1 MTGVLLDPLPEHE
14 RRTSD
19 LHDGAAHL
27 LRFPLVAAAA
37 IFTVA
42 CSPPDRDRNWECIA
56 PANPGGGWDLACR
69 ITARAIEQLGLSPGP
84 VRVANI
90 PGAGG
95 GVAYAHAVAQRSDH
109 GNVFFSASP
118 ATTLRLAQ
126 GQFGHLTVDDVRWIG
141 AVAAEYGIIAVS
153 QAARWETLSDLMA
166 DWARDPL
173 SFVVGGGSAA
183 AGQDH
188 MKVMLLARSAGIT
201 PGQVRYVPFD
211 GGGEALTAL
220 LGGFVSVFPGEA
232 SEAEA
237 QLEAGNIRVLA
248 VLAPERVPGPLAD
261 VATAREQ
268 GFDVV
273 WVTWRGFYVPGDITA
288 AQYERWVG
296 AMRDLETS
304 EEWREVLRVNR
315 LRPFSILGDEFEA
328 FVREQVRDFEALS
341 RDIGLIRE

>member
-1 MTGVLLDPLPEHE
+1 MTILKTTRALAFITLVTSCTLPEN
-14 RRTSD
+14 
-19 LHDGAAHL
+19 
-27 LRFPLVAAAA
+27 
-37 IFTVA
+37 
-42 CSPPDRDRNWECIA
+42 DRDWECIA

-69 ITARAIEQLGLSPGP
+69 ITARAMEQTDLSPGS
-84 VRVANI
+84 VRVTNI

-95 GVAYAHAVAQRSDH
+95 GVAFANAVTQRSDH

-141 AVAAEYGIIAVS
+141 SVAAEYGIIAVS
-153 QAARWETLSDLMA
+153 QDAHWQTLTDLMN
-166 DWARDPL
+166 DWAHDPSSL
-173 SFVVGGGSAA
+173 IVAGGSAA

-237 QLEAGNIRVLA
+237 QLEAGNIRILA
-248 VLAPERVPGPLAD
+248 VLAPERIPGPLAE
-261 VATAREQ
+261 VPTAREQ

-273 WVTWRGFYVPGDITA
+273 WVTWRGFYVPGQITVEE
-288 AQYERWVG
+288 YDRWVS
-296 AMRDLETS
+296 ALRDLEASS
-304 EEWREVLRVNR
+304 EWQEVLRSNR
-315 LRPFSILGDEFEA
+315 LRPFSIVGAEFEI
-328 FVREQVRDFEALS
+328 VVEAV
-341 RDIGLIRE
+341 

>member
-1 MTGVLLDPLPEHE
+1 VRVLQSGI
-14 RRTSD
+14 T
-19 LHDGAAHL
+19 
-27 LRFPLVAAAA
+27 VAAALL
-37 IFTVA
+37 VA
-42 CSPPDRDRNWECIA
+42 SCTPPENNRDWECIA

-69 ITARAIEQLGLSPGP
+69 VTARAMEQTGLSPGP
-84 VRVANI
+84 VRVTNI

-95 GVAYAHAVAQRSDH
+95 GVAFANAVTQRSDH

-153 QAARWETLSDLMA
+153 QDAPWETLNDLMA
-166 DWARDPL
+166 DWARDPSSL
-173 SFVVGGGSAA
+173 VVAGGSAA

-237 QLEAGNIRVLA
+237 QLEVGNIRILA
-248 VLAPERVPGPLAD
+248 ILAPERIPGPLAD
-261 VATAREQ
+261 VPTAREQ

-273 WVTWRGFYVPGDITA
+273 WVTWRGFYVPGQITSEE
-288 AQYERWVG
+288 YDRWVG
-296 AMRDLETS
+296 ALSDLETS
-304 EEWREVLRVNR
+304 SEWQEVLRLNR
-315 LRPFSILGDEFEA
+315 LRPFSIVGAEFEV
-328 FVREQVRDFEALS
+328 FVREQVSDFEQLS
-341 RDIGLIRE
+341 RDIGLIRD

>member
-1 MTGVLLDPLPEHE
+1 M
-14 RRTSD
+14 
-19 LHDGAAHL
+19 
-27 LRFPLVAAAA
+27 
-37 IFTVA
+37 
-42 CSPPDRDRNWECIA
+42 
-56 PANPGGGWDLACR
+56 
-69 ITARAIEQLGLSPGP
+69 EQADLSPGP
-84 VRVANI
+84 VRVTNI

-95 GVAYAHAVAQRSDH
+95 GVAYANAVTQRSNH
-109 GNVFFSASP
+109 GNVFYSASP

-153 QAARWETLSDLMA
+153 QDARWDTLAELMA
-166 DWARDPL
+166 EWAHDPS
-173 SFVVGGGSAA
+173 SFVVAGGSAA

-248 VLAPERVPGPLAD
+248 VLAPERIPGPLAE
-261 VATAREQ
+261 VPTAREQ

-273 WVTWRGFYVPGDITA
+273 WITWRGFYVPGEITDA
-288 AQYERWVG
+288 EYDRWVG
-296 AMRDLETS
+296 TLSDLEASS
-304 EEWREVLRVNR
+304 EWQEALRQHR
-315 LRPFSILGDEFEA
+315 LRPFSIVGAEFED
-328 FVREQVRDFEALS
+328 FVREQVGDFEQLS
-341 RDIGLIRE
+341 RDIGLIR

>member
-1 MTGVLLDPLPEHE
+1 M
-14 RRTSD
+14 
-19 LHDGAAHL
+19 
-27 LRFPLVAAAA
+27 
-37 IFTVA
+37 
-42 CSPPDRDRNWECIA
+42 
-56 PANPGGGWDLACR
+56 
-69 ITARAIEQLGLSPGP
+69 EQTDLSPGP
-84 VRVANI
+84 VRVTNM

-95 GVAYAHAVAQRSDH
+95 GVAYAHAVTQRSDH

-141 AVAAEYGIIAVS
+141 AVATEYGIIAVS
-153 QAARWETLSDLMA
+153 QDAPWETLNDLMD
-166 DWARDPL
+166 DWERDPTSL
-173 SFVVGGGSAA
+173 IVAGGSAA

-248 VLAPERVPGPLAD
+248 VLAPERIPGPLAN
-261 VATAREQ
+261 VPTATEQ

-273 WVTWRGFYVPGDITA
+273 WVTWRGFYVPGGISAVEYD
-288 AQYERWVG
+288 RWV
-296 AMRDLETS
+296 AAIRELEVS
-304 EEWREVLRVNR
+304 PEWQEVRESYR
-315 LRPFSILGDEFEA
+315 LRPFSSVGPEFEE
-328 FVREQVRDFEALS
+328 FVRGQVRDFEQLS